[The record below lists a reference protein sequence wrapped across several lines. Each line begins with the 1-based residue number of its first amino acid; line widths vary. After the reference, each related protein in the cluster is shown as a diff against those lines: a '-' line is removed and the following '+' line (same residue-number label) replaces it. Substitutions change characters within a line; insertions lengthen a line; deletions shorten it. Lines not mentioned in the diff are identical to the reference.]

1 MIFNIDIII
10 LILDKAAD
18 LIAKEEAP
26 SDIKEEAVK
35 FLRNSAYTM
44 RTTLCQAKVWYSPV
58 ECTDTIAS
66 AGTTINHLWD
76 SVEEFFDEADWVDYG
91 DIMQMNRSMD
101 ISPVWSV
108 VLPTA
113 RNEDGTVLDYQ
124 TRTFSTYEEAVIAR
138 DEAMKEDDQ

>member
-1 MIFNIDIII
+1 MSLLELQSPSD
-10 LILDKAAD
+10 LEQAAD
-18 LIAKEEAP
+18 KLAAWGGMP
-26 SDIKEEAVK
+26 NLVK
-35 FLRNSAYTM
+35 LLRETAYAQ
-44 RTTLCQAKVWYSPV
+44 RTVNLAFKVWYSPV
-58 ECTDTIAS
+58 DCTDTIAS

-91 DIMQMNRSMD
+91 DIMKINRSMD

-113 RNEDGTVLDYQ
+113 WNEDGTVLEYQ

>member
-1 MIFNIDIII
+1 MTININEII
-10 LILDKAAD
+10 LGLDKVADAIAAQSIPGNKD
-18 LIAKEEAP
+18 L
-26 SDIKEEAVK
+26 AVK
-35 FLRNSAYTM
+35 FFRQAAYAI
-44 RTTLCQAKVWYSPV
+44 RTTFGSAQVWYSPV

-66 AGTTINHLWD
+66 AGTTVSHLWD
-76 SVEEFFDEADWVDYG
+76 SVEEFFDEADWVGYG

-101 ISPVWSV
+101 ISPVWAV

-124 TRTFSTYEEAVIAR
+124 TRTFSTYEEAVIVR